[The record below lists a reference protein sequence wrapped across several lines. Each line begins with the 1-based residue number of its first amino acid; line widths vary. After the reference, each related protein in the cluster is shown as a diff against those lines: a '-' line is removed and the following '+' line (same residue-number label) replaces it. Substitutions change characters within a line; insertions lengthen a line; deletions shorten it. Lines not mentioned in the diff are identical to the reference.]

1 MKRGERPKQAY
12 WEETT
17 TTYCYCVPDTKRSS
31 LHISAAH
38 PSPAPSPSS
47 GIVILLYGGSELWR
61 TLLSTAW
68 SKVIV
73 ANLAVHLPLPPPH
86 LAASSRER
94 GEV

>member
-17 TTYCYCVPDTKRSS
+17 TTYCYCISDTKRSS

-47 GIVILLYGGSELWR
+47 GSVILLYGGSELWP
-61 TLLSTAW
+61 STAW

-73 ANLAVHLPLPPPH
+73 ANLAVHLPLPPQH